1 MLLEFRVKNHFSF
14 RDEYVL
20 KSAILYGANASGKTN
35 LILAMIVSIMYIR
48 ESMNER
54 DYSLSS

>member
-35 LILAMIVSIMYIR
+35 
-48 ESMNER
+48 
-54 DYSLSS
+54 